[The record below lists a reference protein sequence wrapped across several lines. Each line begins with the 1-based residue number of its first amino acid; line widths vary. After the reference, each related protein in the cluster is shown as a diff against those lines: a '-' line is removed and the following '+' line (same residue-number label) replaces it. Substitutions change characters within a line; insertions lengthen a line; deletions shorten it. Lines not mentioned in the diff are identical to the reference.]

1 VVVVSILVGEK
12 RGCRKAMDVLEA
24 GMVGVVLSEEGKRTS
39 MSPKEAVFSVHNA
52 TGSSYLPVYYM
63 AEPKLYYTERRGR
76 RRPVVW
82 REGVSWE

>member
-1 VVVVSILVGEK
+1 MGEK
-12 RGCRKAMDVLEA
+12 CECRKVMDVLEE
-24 GMVGVVLSEEGKRTS
+24 GMVGGLLSEEGKRTS

-52 TGSSYLPVYYM
+52 TGNSCLPVYYR

-82 REGVSWE
+82 RDGVSWE

>member
-1 VVVVSILVGEK
+1 VGEK
-12 RGCRKAMDVLEA
+12 CESREGMDVLEE

-39 MSPKEAVFSVHNA
+39 MSPEEAVFSVHNA
-52 TGSSYLPVYYM
+52 TGSSYLPVYCM
-63 AEPKLYYTERRGR
+63 AEPKLYYTEKRGR